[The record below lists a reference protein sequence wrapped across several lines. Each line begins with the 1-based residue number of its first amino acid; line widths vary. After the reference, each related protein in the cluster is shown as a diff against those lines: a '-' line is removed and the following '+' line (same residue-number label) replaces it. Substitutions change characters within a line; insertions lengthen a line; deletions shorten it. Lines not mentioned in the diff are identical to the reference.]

1 MKRLRL
7 LESAMVLLCA
17 FAPVHAADIL
27 SDAQLDQV
35 TAGTASVVYD
45 RERGFLELH
54 KITGRGT
61 AIGVVGNTN
70 FNFDSALVNAGV
82 LRLEGNAQS
91 NLRALI
97 NTNAVNS
104 PVQVLMNLNI
114 NINSSINTLN
124 QFNSGLQQK

>member
-1 MKRLRL
+1 MTIT
-7 LESAMVLLCA
+7 ALLCA
-17 FAPVHAADIL
+17 LPVAQAADVL

-61 AIGVVGNTN
+61 AIGVVGNAN
-70 FNFDSALVNAGV
+70 FNFGPTIVNAGV
-82 LRLEGNAQS
+82 LHLEGNAQS

-114 NINSSINTLN
+114 NINSFINNLN
-124 QFNSGLQQK
+124 QVNSGLQQR